1 MLWDSNMQIK
11 YSGKD
16 GIYFHLRDN
25 VDEGNDITDKWRRN
39 EKSYYNKG

>member
-25 VDEGNDITDKWRRN
+25 VDAFLTLSVNRPGNPGD
-39 EKSYYNKG
+39 